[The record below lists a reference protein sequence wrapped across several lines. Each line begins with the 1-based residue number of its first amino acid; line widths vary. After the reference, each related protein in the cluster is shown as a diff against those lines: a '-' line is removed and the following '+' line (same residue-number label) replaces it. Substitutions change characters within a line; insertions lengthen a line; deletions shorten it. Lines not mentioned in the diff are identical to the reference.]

1 VLVNVNISAK
11 FTQGQGPKLE
21 SGKRPGKHR
30 GVIGMAIKGVL
41 LKHGNTG
48 VICRQR
54 DDGEPQEKGDRRR
67 EARRTLM
74 PQIIKEHK
82 GAFDELARY

>member
-1 VLVNVNISAK
+1 
-11 FTQGQGPKLE
+11 
-21 SGKRPGKHR
+21 
-30 GVIGMAIKGVL
+30 MAVKGVL
-41 LKHGNTG
+41 LRHGNTG
-48 VICRQR
+48 VICRQG

-74 PQIIKEHK
+74 SRIIEEHK